1 MEFFI
6 YAINSIYGMNN
17 FYGADKLSVEE
28 VGPRRWIVSVLVGE
42 GELAITKKVV
52 VLAAKSGKVRCYAY

>member
-6 YAINSIYGMNN
+6 YAVNNIYGMNN

-28 VGPRRWIVSVLVGE
+28 LGSRRWIVSVLVGE

-52 VLAAKSGKVRCYAY
+52 VRVAKSGIVRCYAY